1 MIKHFTNI
9 GDTLQY
15 LRANPAF
22 ISGFTSGEGCF
33 TAYLGIDTDLTWGL
47 QPSCEFSITQNT
59 GDLVLLEAFNQFF
72 NTKGGS
78 VYDKKDGVHVFMVR
92 NLKEIHNKIIPFFI
106 DHPFVGTKIYEFEKF
121 TQLASL
127 ILSKKHIGIG
137 VDNRDAFIEMALICK
152 ELNAKMENPKKLAR
166 IDFIVNWLKT
176 IKNFPPS
183 ADDKLFLK
191 KELAVAI
198 KYLKRSK
205 KI

>member
-47 QPSCEFSITQNT
+47 QPSCEFSITQNS
-59 GDLVLLEAFNQFF
+59 GDLVLLEALNQFF

-92 NLKEIHNKIIPFFI
+92 NLNEINQKILPFFI
-106 DHPFVGTKIYEFEKF
+106 EYPLVGTKSYEF
-121 TQLASL
+121 
-127 ILSKKHIGIG
+127 
-137 VDNRDAFIEMALICK
+137 
-152 ELNAKMENPKKLAR
+152 
-166 IDFIVNWLKT
+166 
-176 IKNFPPS
+176 
-183 ADDKLFLK
+183 
-191 KELAVAI
+191 
-198 KYLKRSK
+198 
-205 KI
+205 

>member
-47 QPSCEFSITQNT
+47 QPSCEFSITQNS
-59 GDLVLLEAFNQFF
+59 GDLVLLEALNQFF

-106 DHPFVGTKIYEFEKF
+106 DHPLVGTKSYEFEKF

-183 ADDKLFLK
+183 ADDKLFLLLKNK
-191 KELAVAI
+191 KN
-198 KYLKRSK
+198 
-205 KI
+205 

>member
-1 MIKHFTNI
+1 MVKHFNNVN
-9 GDTLQY
+9 DTLQY
-15 LRANPAF
+15 LRANPQF

-47 QPSCEFSITQNT
+47 QPSCEFSITQNS
-59 GDLVLLEAFNQFF
+59 GDLVLLEALNQFF

-92 NLKEIHNKIIPFFI
+92 NLNEINQKILPFFI
-106 DHPFVGTKIYEFEKF
+106 EYPLVGTKSYEFEKF
-121 TQLASL
+121 TQLGSL

>member
-1 MIKHFTNI
+1 M
-9 GDTLQY
+9 
-15 LRANPAF
+15 
-22 ISGFTSGEGCF
+22 
-33 TAYLGIDTDLTWGL
+33 
-47 QPSCEFSITQNT
+47 
-59 GDLVLLEAFNQFF
+59 LLEALNQFF

-92 NLKEIHNKIIPFFI
+92 NLNEINQKILPFFI
-106 DHPFVGTKIYEFEKF
+106 EYPLVGTKSYEFEKF

-183 ADDKLFLK
+183 ADDKLFLLLKNK
-191 KELAVAI
+191 KN
-198 KYLKRSK
+198 
-205 KI
+205 

>member
-47 QPSCEFSITQNT
+47 QPSCEFSITQNS
-59 GDLVLLEAFNQFF
+59 GDLVLLEALNQFF

-92 NLKEIHNKIIPFFI
+92 NLNEINQKILPFFI
-106 DHPFVGTKIYEFEKF
+106 EYPLVGTKSYEFEKF

>member
-47 QPSCEFSITQNT
+47 QPSCEFSITQNS
-59 GDLVLLEAFNQFF
+59 GDLVLLEALNQFF

-92 NLKEIHNKIIPFFI
+92 NLNEINQKILPFFI
-106 DHPFVGTKIYEFEKF
+106 EYPLVGTKSYEFEKF

-152 ELNAKMENPKKLAR
+152 ELNAKMENHKKLAR

-183 ADDKLFLK
+183 ADDKLFLLLKNK
-191 KELAVAI
+191 KN
-198 KYLKRSK
+198 
-205 KI
+205 

>member
-47 QPSCEFSITQNT
+47 QPSCEFSITQNS
-59 GDLVLLEAFNQFF
+59 GDLVLLEALNQFF

-78 VYDKKDGVHVFMVR
+78 VYDKKDCVHVFMVR
-92 NLKEIHNKIIPFFI
+92 NLNEINQKILPFFI
-106 DHPFVGTKIYEFEKF
+106 EYPLVGTKSYEFEKF

-183 ADDKLFLK
+183 ADDKLFLLLKNK
-191 KELAVAI
+191 KN
-198 KYLKRSK
+198 
-205 KI
+205 

>member
-47 QPSCEFSITQNT
+47 QPSCEFSITQNS
-59 GDLVLLEAFNQFF
+59 GDLVLLEALNQFF

-92 NLKEIHNKIIPFFI
+92 NLNEINQKILPFFI
-106 DHPFVGTKIYEFEKF
+106 EYPLVGTKSYEFEKF

-183 ADDKLFLK
+183 ADDKLFLLLKNK
-191 KELAVAI
+191 KN
-198 KYLKRSK
+198 
-205 KI
+205 